1 MIPSRPSPWL
11 KFLFGF
17 VVQRRMQKTFAELRV
32 FGLEQLR
39 EHCARGPVLF
49 VSNHTAWWD
58 PMFLI
63 LLSAR
68 VLHLRG
74 YAMMDAKNLRKLPF
88 LGRLGGFGVDLDD
101 AADRSAALSYS
112 QTLLRGPGDA
122 VWIFPQGQER
132 PDHERDLHFQPGAA
146 VLSQRQPDAQ
156 VIPVGFRYAFGK
168 REKPSMLVSIGA
180 PLEPSAEVE
189 TDRLAQVQAVRNELQ
204 RIDAFLSHLDMQDK
218 AGFVPLLRQQPS
230 WLSRLLTRALGLLTR

>member
-17 VVQRRMQKTFAELRV
+17 IVQKRMQKTFAELQV

-39 EHCARGPVLF
+39 VHCARGPVLF

-68 VLHLRG
+68 VLRLRG

-101 AADRSAALSYS
+101 SADRSAGLSYAQS
-112 QTLLRGPGDA
+112 LLKGPGDA
-122 VWIFPQGQER
+122 VWIFPQGEER
-132 PDHERDLHFQPGAA
+132 PDHERELQFQPGAA
-146 VLSQRQPDAQ
+146 VLAQRQAEAQ
-156 VIPVGFRYAFGK
+156 VIPVGFRYVFGK
-168 REKPSMLVSIGA
+168 HEKPSMFVSIAA
-180 PLEPSAEVE
+180 PLEPTGSVE
-189 TDRLAQVQAVRNELQ
+189 TDRLAQVQAVVNELQ
-204 RIDAFLSHLDMQDK
+204 RIDAFLSHADTQDS
-218 AGFVPLLRQQPS
+218 AGFVRLLQKRPGFF
-230 WLSRLLTRALGLLTR
+230 SRLLTRALGLMTR